1 VLPGCESLP
10 NYLHRRWIF
19 VSAALLSAASIE
31 CAVAQGSPPFS
42 QQSGASSPICQRLVG
57 QLASIDSGA
66 AGGDSGKADQIRR
79 YEDAQTRQ
87 QSELDR
93 VQQQAKTQGCDSSG
107 FFSLFGGGNSEKCG
121 PINTRIQ
128 QMRQNLDQINS
139 SLGTLRGGNVGG
151 SDRDGQRRSVM
162 LALAQNN
169 CGPQYANAA
178 RDSGGN
184 FLQNLFGGATN
195 PGGDYGAAGN
205 TFRTVCARQ
214 CDGFYFPVSFA
225 TVPSRFGDDE
235 RTCKALCPA
244 AETTLYT
251 YRNPGEDMNSAVSI
265 SGQPYT
271 QSPNAFK
278 YRQAFDKSCS
288 CRAAGQTWSDAL
300 KNIDQRDA
308 ISQGDIIVTDESS
321 KKMAQPPKAPGAA
334 KKPVAATAPST
345 PTAAPADTT
354 AATPTSGEKP
364 IRSVGPTFIPAR

>member
-1 VLPGCESLP
+1 M
-10 NYLHRRWIF
+10 
-19 VSAALLSAASIE
+19 
-31 CAVAQGSPPFS
+31 
-42 QQSGASSPICQRLVG
+42 CQRLVS
-57 QLASIDSGA
+57 QLASIDT
-66 AGGDSGKADQIRR
+66 GGDSGKADQIRR
-79 YEDAQTRQ
+79 YEDAQSRQ

-93 VQQQAKTQGCDSSG
+93 VQLQAKGQGCDSSG

-128 QMRQNLDQINS
+128 QMRANLDQINT
-139 SLGTLRGGNVGG
+139 SLGTLRGGNIGG
-151 SDRDGQRRSVM
+151 SDRDGQRRSVL

-178 RDSGGN
+178 RDSGGGN

-195 PGGDYGAAGN
+195 PSGDYGAAGN
-205 TFRTVCARQ
+205 TFRTVCART

-235 RTCKALCPA
+235 RTCKQLCPN

-265 SGQPYT
+265 SGQQYSA
-271 QSPNAFK
+271 SPNAFK

-300 KNIDQRDA
+300 KHIDDRDA

-321 KKMAQPPKAPGAA
+321 KKMAQPPKAPGSS
-334 KKPVAATAPST
+334 KKPVATTAP
-345 PTAAPADTT
+345 AAPAASDNT
-354 AATPTSGEKP
+354 AATPASGDKP
-364 IRSVGPTFIPAR
+364 IRSVGPTFTPAR